1 MTVCIRTAHDI
12 TWAVMDL
19 EDSMTEA
26 LRKADKLEN
35 YLNEH
40 VENPSIDRILYEL
53 NAMNMDIKAASG
65 INARLRKEINRAYKA

>member
-1 MTVCIRTAHDI
+1 MTICIRTAHDI

-26 LRKADKLEN
+26 LKKADKLEN

-53 NAMNMDIKAASG
+53 NAMNMDIRTASG

>member
-1 MTVCIRTAHDI
+1 MCIRTAHDI

-19 EDSMTEA
+19 EDSMTKA
-26 LRKADKLEN
+26 LEKADKLEN
-35 YLNEH
+35 YLNDH
-40 VENPSIDRILYEL
+40 VENPSIDRVLYEL

>member
-1 MTVCIRTAHDI
+1 MCIRTAHDI